1 MLQLCDYNVILKYGG
16 ETMTTGERIRARR
29 KELDITA
36 DVLADNVGVSRST
49 IFRWENGFIEKMPI
63 DKLVPIARILQTTV
77 GYLMGWDEDNKVPAS
92 GAEDE
97 YENKAMLFFAS
108 LPENRKVE
116 ALNYLQYLAKNSDK
130 Q

>member
-1 MLQLCDYNVILKYGG
+1 
-16 ETMTTGERIRARR
+16 MTTGERIRVRR
-29 KELDITA
+29 KELGITA

-63 DKLVPIARILQTTV
+63 DKLVPIARVLQTTV

-97 YENKAMLFFAS
+97 YENKAMHFFAS
-108 LPENRKVE
+108 LPENRKME
-116 ALNYLQYLAKNSDK
+116 ALNYLQYLATNSDK